1 MFGNIGIS
9 ELLIIFL
16 IALLIFGPR
25 RLPELGKSIGKALFE
40 FKKASNEIQKN
51 ISELNKEIE
60 EEVKDDDTSNQ
71 SVPKNLNKSN
81 DNLLG

>member
-9 ELLIIFL
+9 ELLIIFI

-25 RLPELGKSIGKALFE
+25 RLPELGRSIGKALFE

-60 EEVKDDDTSNQ
+60 EEAKNDGASNESVKR
-71 SVPKNLNKSN
+71 NLDKSN

>member
-1 MFGNIGIS
+1 MFGNIGVS

-40 FKKASNEIQKN
+40 FKKASNEIQKTMSD
-51 ISELNKEIE
+51 INKEIE
-60 EEVKDDDTSNQ
+60 EES
-71 SVPKNLNKSN
+71 SSENLNNKIDKLTIKDSN
-81 DNLLG
+81 NNLLG

>member
-1 MFGNIGIS
+1 MFGSIGIS

-25 RLPELGKSIGKALFE
+25 KLPELGKSIGRALFE
-40 FKKASNEIQKN
+40 FKKASNEFQKT
-51 ISELNKEIE
+51 ITELNKEIE
-60 EEVKDDDTSNQ
+60 EENSAEVKS
-71 SVPKNLNKSN
+71 KNSDQIKITKSD